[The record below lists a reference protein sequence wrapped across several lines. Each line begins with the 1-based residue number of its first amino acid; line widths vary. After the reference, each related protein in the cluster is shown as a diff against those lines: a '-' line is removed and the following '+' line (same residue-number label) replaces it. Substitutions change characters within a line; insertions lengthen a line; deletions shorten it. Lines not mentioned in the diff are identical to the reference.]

1 MNYPANL
8 KYTKDHE
15 WILVE
20 GNTATVGITDF
31 AQDAL
36 GDIIFVDISTIGKPL
51 SAEATF
57 GAVDAVKTASDL
69 FIPVAGTITEMNPQI
84 EADPSLVNTDP
95 YGAGWMVKMTIDNIA
110 EIDGLMSADQYAS
123 FVG

>member
-1 MNYPANL
+1 MNCPANL

-36 GDIIFVDISTIGKPL
+36 GDIIFVDISTIGKSL
-51 SAEATF
+51 SSEAIF

-69 FIPVAGTITEMNPQI
+69 FIPVSGTITEMNAQI

-95 YGAGWMVKMTIDNIA
+95 YGAGWMIKMTIDNVA
-110 EIDGLMSADQYAS
+110 ELDGLMSAEQYAA

>member
-1 MNYPANL
+1 MNCPAHL

-36 GDIIFVDISTIGKPL
+36 GDIIFVDISTIGKSL
-51 SAEATF
+51 SAEAIF

-69 FIPVAGTITEMNPQI
+69 FLPVAGTITEMNEAI
-84 EADPSLVNTDP
+84 GADPSLVNTDP
-95 YGAGWMVKMTIDNIA
+95 YGAGWMIKMTVDNIA
-110 EIDGLMSADQYAS
+110 DIDGLMNAEQYAS

>member
-1 MNYPANL
+1 MNCPANL

-36 GDIIFVDISTIGKPL
+36 GDIIFVDISTIGKSL
-51 SAEATF
+51 SAEAIF

-69 FIPVAGTITEMNPQI
+69 FIPVSGTITEMNTQI

-95 YGAGWMVKMTIDNIA
+95 YGAGWMIKMTIDNLA
-110 EIDGLMSADQYAS
+110 EIDGLMSAAQYAA

>member
-1 MNYPANL
+1 MNCPDNL

-36 GDIIFVDISTIGKPL
+36 GDIIFVDISTIGKSL
-51 SAEATF
+51 TAEAIF

-69 FIPVAGTITEMNPQI
+69 FIPVAGTITEMNAQI

-95 YGAGWMVKMTIDNIA
+95 YGAGWMIKMTIDNIA
-110 EIDGLMSADQYAS
+110 EIDGLMSAAQYAA

>member
-1 MNYPANL
+1 MNCPAHL

-20 GNTATVGITDF
+20 GNTATVGITDY

-36 GDIIFVDISTIGKPL
+36 GDIIFVDISTIGKSL
-51 SAEATF
+51 SAEAIF

-69 FIPVAGTITEMNPQI
+69 FLPVAGTITEMNEAI
-84 EADPSLVNTDP
+84 GADPSLVNTDP
-95 YGAGWMVKMTIDNIA
+95 YGAGWMIKMTVDNIA
-110 EIDGLMSADQYAS
+110 DIDGLMNAEQYAS

>member
-1 MNYPANL
+1 MNCPAHL

-69 FIPVAGTITEMNPQI
+69 FIPVAGTITKMNAQI

-110 EIDGLMSADQYAS
+110 EIDGLMSADQYAA

>member
-69 FIPVAGTITEMNPQI
+69 FIPVAGTITEMNTQI

-95 YGAGWMVKMTIDNIA
+95 YGAGWMIKMTIDNIA
-110 EIDGLMSADQYAS
+110 EIDGLMSAEQYAA

>member
-110 EIDGLMSADQYAS
+110 EIDGLMSADQYAA

>member
-1 MNYPANL
+1 MNFPANL

-36 GDIIFVDISTIGKPL
+36 GDIIFVDISTIGKSL
-51 SAEATF
+51 SSEAIF

-69 FIPVAGTITEMNPQI
+69 FIPVSGTITEMNAQI

-95 YGAGWMVKMTIDNIA
+95 YGAGWMIKMTVDNIA
-110 EIDGLMSADQYAS
+110 DIDGLMNAEQYAS

>member
-1 MNYPANL
+1 MNYPAHL

-20 GNTATVGITDF
+20 GNTATVGITDY

-36 GDIIFVDISTIGKPL
+36 GDIIYVDISTIGKSL
-51 SAEATF
+51 SAEAIF

-69 FIPVAGTITEMNPQI
+69 FVPVAGTITEMNAEITANP
-84 EADPSLVNTDP
+84 DLVNTDP

-110 EIDGLMSADQYAS
+110 DLDGLMSADQYAA

>member
-1 MNYPANL
+1 MNCPANL

-36 GDIIFVDISTIGKPL
+36 GDIIYVDISTIGKSL
-51 SAEATF
+51 SAEAIF

-69 FIPVAGTITEMNPQI
+69 FIPVAGTITEMNAQI

-95 YGAGWMVKMTIDNIA
+95 YGAGWMIKMTIDNIA
-110 EIDGLMSADQYAS
+110 EIDGLMTAAQYEA

>member
-1 MNYPANL
+1 MNCPANL

-36 GDIIFVDISTIGKPL
+36 GDIIFVDISTIGKSL
-51 SAEATF
+51 SAEAIF

-69 FIPVAGTITEMNPQI
+69 FIPVAGTITEMNAQL

-95 YGAGWMVKMTIDNIA
+95 YGAGWMIKMTIDNLA
-110 EIDGLMSADQYAS
+110 EIDGLMSAAQYAA

>member
-1 MNYPANL
+1 MNCPAHL

-36 GDIIFVDISTIGKPL
+36 GDIIFVDISTIGKAL
-51 SAEATF
+51 LAEATF

-69 FIPVAGTITEMNPQI
+69 FIPVAGTITEMNAQI

-95 YGAGWMVKMTIDNIA
+95 YGAGWMIKMTIDNIA
-110 EIDGLMSADQYAS
+110 EIDGLMSADQYAA

>member
-1 MNYPANL
+1 MNCPANL

-36 GDIIFVDISTIGKPL
+36 GDIIFVDISTIGKSL
-51 SAEATF
+51 SAEAIF

-69 FIPVAGTITEMNPQI
+69 FIPVAGTITEMNAQI

-95 YGAGWMVKMTIDNIA
+95 YGAGWMIKMTIDNIA
-110 EIDGLMSADQYAS
+110 EIDGLMSADQYAA

>member
-1 MNYPANL
+1 MNCPAHL

-36 GDIIFVDISTIGKPL
+36 GDIIYVDISTIGKAL

-69 FIPVAGTITEMNPQI
+69 FIPVAGTITEKNAQI

-110 EIDGLMSADQYAS
+110 EIDGLMSADQYAA

>member
-1 MNYPANL
+1 MNCPANL

-36 GDIIFVDISTIGKPL
+36 GDIIFVDISTIGKSL
-51 SAEATF
+51 SAEAIF

-69 FIPVAGTITEMNPQI
+69 FIPVSGTITEMNTQI

-95 YGAGWMVKMTIDNIA
+95 YGAGWMIKMTIDNIA
-110 EIDGLMSADQYAS
+110 EIDGLMSADQYAA

>member
-1 MNYPANL
+1 MNCPANL

-36 GDIIFVDISTIGKPL
+36 GDIIFVDISTIGKSL
-51 SAEATF
+51 SAEAIF

-69 FIPVAGTITEMNPQI
+69 FIPVAGTITEMNAQI

-110 EIDGLMSADQYAS
+110 EVDGLMSAEQYAA